1 MCLRLFKSWP
11 APPVRVNLNPFDA
24 DNKLVIIFVIE
35 AGKMN
40 NERLHLS
47 APLHAERN
55 IPEMPVFPTRLTFK
69 VLVFLPLWDFLVS
82 SRAPQ

>member
-1 MCLRLFKSWP
+1 MCLRLFKIVAS
-11 APPVRVNLNPFDA
+11 PPVRANLNPFDP
-24 DNKLVIIFVIE
+24 DNKRFIIFVLE

-40 NERLHLS
+40 NERLHFS
-47 APLHAERN
+47 APLLAERN